1 MPGMNVEMEIV
12 ERVEDFLATIGAA
25 RAADVSAHGP
35 CRYFSHPAWT
45 DLCWTRR
52 EAPRGSRFLGLV
64 ARREGRVLGWWSLVI
79 SKRSLDLRLQNIG
92 QEISDYAEP
101 HVAATLSP
109 EDRDALTLAFLAAV
123 AGEAKRFTFAQFAN
137 LHPAHRDGFLAEVR
151 RLPGHWRASGPRD
164 DLFLD
169 ASPFGGDFEA
179 YVQARFSRK
188 SRKNMR
194 NEWNVLCRRGEP
206 VIERIGDIAA
216 FEALK
221 DDYFAW
227 YRYGDD
233 GAARRDKLDLW
244 WAFYRAVFDDLLE
257 ASVLRI
263 DGRPVSLILAF
274 RRGADRDLFSMTFDP
289 ALAEESVG
297 KLHLQ
302 RVVRAWMEEGGHTF
316 HFLVGTEDYKRHLAT
331 GKVETRTLFLHHR
344 SGLLAALRSLSPK
357 GEAIG

>member
-1 MPGMNVEMEIV
+1 MDFDIEIV
-12 ERVEDFLATIGAA
+12 ERVEDFLATITAA
-25 RAADVSAHGP
+25 RAADLAAHGP

-52 EAPRGSRFLGLV
+52 EAPRASRFLGLV
-64 ARREGRVLGWWSLVI
+64 ARRDGVVVGWWSLVI
-79 SKRSLDLRLQNIG
+79 SKRRLDLRLQNIG

-101 HVAATLSP
+101 HVAATLPS
-109 EDRDALTLAFLAAV
+109 EERDALALAFFAAV
-123 AGEAKRFTFAQFAN
+123 AREAERFTFAQFAN
-137 LHPAHRDGFLAEVR
+137 VHPAHRDGFLAALK
-151 RLPGHWRASGPRD
+151 RLPGNWRASKPRD

-169 ASPFGGDFEA
+169 ASPYGGDFEA
-179 YVQARFSRK
+179 YVQARISRK
-188 SRKNMR
+188 GRKNMR

-206 VIERIGDIAA
+206 VIERIADLAA

-221 DDYFAW
+221 GDYVSW

-233 GAARRDKLDLW
+233 GTARREKLEIW
-244 WAFYRAVFDDLLE
+244 WAFYCAVFDDLLE

-263 DGRPVSLILAF
+263 DGRPASLILAF

-289 ALAEESVG
+289 ALTEESVG